1 MRRLSSRVLAASESQ
16 TLAIAAR
23 ANELARAGHDVIS
36 LALGEP
42 DFPTPLCV
50 RQAACRAIEEGKTR
64 YTASSGIPELRSAV
78 AEKFRRDNCLPLA
91 TEANVLISCG
101 AKHSIMNALHAICNP
116 GDHVLIVAPYWVS
129 YPAMVR
135 LAGAEPV
142 IIETSSDDGFK
153 LTPDRLAAHLGP
165 TVACVILN
173 SPCNPT
179 GTMYTRE
186 ELVAL
191 AAVLAEYDC
200 YIISDEIYEKLTYT
214 CSHVSIGSIETI
226 AERTITVNGCSKAY
240 AMTGWRIGFMTG
252 PEHVIRQAAKVQSQ
266 DTSNPTTIAQYAAL
280 AALDCAGDDVVLMRN
295 QFAERRALLLALVNQ
310 LPLVHAHPP
319 DGAFYV
325 WLDVRPLCRKAQMDS
340 MALASYLL
348 EQYHVATIPGDAFGM
363 DGYLRLSFATSADE
377 LERAIERFSRCIDV
391 LCTVQ

>member
-153 LTPDRLAAHLGP
+153 LTPDRLAAYLGP

-252 PEHVIRQAAKVQSQ
+252 PEHVITQAAKVQSQ
-266 DTSNPTTIAQYAAL
+266 DTSNPTSIAQYAAL

-295 QFAERRALLLALVNQ
+295 QFAERRALLLAQVNQ

-363 DGYLRLSFATSADE
+363 NGYLRLSFATSADE

>member
-1 MRRLSSRVLAASESQ
+1 
-16 TLAIAAR
+16 
-23 ANELARAGHDVIS
+23 
-36 LALGEP
+36 
-42 DFPTPLCV
+42 
-50 RQAACRAIEEGKTR
+50 
-64 YTASSGIPELRSAV
+64 
-78 AEKFRRDNCLPLA
+78 
-91 TEANVLISCG
+91 
-101 AKHSIMNALHAICNP
+101 
-116 GDHVLIVAPYWVS
+116 
-129 YPAMVR
+129 
-135 LAGAEPV
+135 
-142 IIETSSDDGFK
+142 
-153 LTPDRLAAHLGP
+153 
-165 TVACVILN
+165 
-173 SPCNPT
+173 
-179 GTMYTRE
+179 MYTRE

-266 DTSNPTTIAQYAAL
+266 DTSNPTSIAQYAAL

-325 WLDVRPLCRKAQMDS
+325 WLEVRPLCRKAQMDS

-363 DGYLRLSFATSADE
+363 NGYLRLSFATRADE